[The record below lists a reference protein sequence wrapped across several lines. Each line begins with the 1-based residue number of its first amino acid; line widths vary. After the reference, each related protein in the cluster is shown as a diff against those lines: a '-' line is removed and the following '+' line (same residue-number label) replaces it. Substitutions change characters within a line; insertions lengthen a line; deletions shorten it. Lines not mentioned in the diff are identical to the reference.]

1 MQKLI
6 RGVVEFREKIRP
18 SILDKFEQL
27 ALGQRPDV
35 LLVTCSDS
43 RVAVNVFAST
53 NPGDMFVLRNI
64 GNIIPPQ
71 NSPLA
76 NYSLSGI
83 EFALENIQVKHI
95 VICGHSE
102 CGAMIAIHNGIEKV
116 KTHGLQEWLKNGIQ
130 KMETLKDHNEL
141 SRENVLLQLENLKTF
156 PLVQEKIEQGLIQLH
171 GWWFDI
177 KNADVYHYS
186 FELNKFEL
194 LDLEHAEVLLQKIK

>member
-76 NYSLSGI
+76 TYSLSGI

-102 CGAMIAIHNGIEKV
+102 CGAMIAIHNGIDKV
-116 KTHGLQEWLKNGIQ
+116 KTQGLQEWLKNGIQ
-130 KMETLKDHNEL
+130 KIETLKDHNEL
-141 SRENVLLQLENLKTF
+141 SRENVLLQLENLKSF
-156 PLVQEKIEQGLIQLH
+156 PLVREKIEQGLIQLH